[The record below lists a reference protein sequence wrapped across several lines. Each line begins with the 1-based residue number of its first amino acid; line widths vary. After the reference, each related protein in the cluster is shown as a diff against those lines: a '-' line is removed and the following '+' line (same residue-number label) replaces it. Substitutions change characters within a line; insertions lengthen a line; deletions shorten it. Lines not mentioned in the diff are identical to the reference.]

1 MYRRDGA
8 RHGGFD
14 LVCECTDLLLFVVDP
29 DKWQRQKP
37 PLVDEPGAS
46 TRGAVNDGRCAR
58 SVDSTSMPSLAGRGY
73 HWRRQKARHATASAE
88 PTGGTADV

>member
-46 TRGAVNDGRCAR
+46 RRGAVNDRRYTR
-58 SVDSTSMPSLAGRGY
+58 SVDSMYSVAGRGR
-73 HWRRQKARHATASAE
+73 HWRRQMVRRTTASAE